1 MITPLDG
8 ECCSP
13 RMTRSFNF
21 RGVFEM
27 IFILKHAGRMSQNE
41 GYVICETKMFGVA
54 PELTGSGNHIVG
66 VSLT

>member
-1 MITPLDG
+1 
-8 ECCSP
+8 
-13 RMTRSFNF
+13 
-21 RGVFEM
+21 M

-54 PELTGSGNHIVG
+54 PELTGSRNHIVG